1 MVLTRFLQAAPAA
14 ALCALASCGLFS
26 PGARVLVRI
35 PEPPA
40 HWQRAFPGLGFTL
53 EYRDG
58 SGRVQEDVVEDWR
71 APVEI
76 ICSKEQNS
84 AILAYPCTAEGPP
97 ADAALRPA
105 GGLFPLSLEAT
116 GGQEVLSLSWEDGCA
131 ALIVSRVK
139 KLGRDMGRFNVSRLV
154 ERMRLAEDPW
164 RWDAVTM
171 AERIAT
177 GDFTAFDI
185 ELLPSRDVELTIV
198 EGEWFLESPF
208 APVHGVGNDGK
219 LALQAVAL
227 GPHTLFSM
235 DGSEMR
241 MYVGERETVVGPT
254 SAYGSRMIPAFV
266 STFAPLGPM
275 RKSFSH
281 LTPP

>member
-1 MVLTRFLQAAPAA
+1 
-14 ALCALASCGLFS
+14 
-26 PGARVLVRI
+26 
-35 PEPPA
+35 
-40 HWQRAFPGLGFTL
+40 
-53 EYRDG
+53 
-58 SGRVQEDVVEDWR
+58 
-71 APVEI
+71 
-76 ICSKEQNS
+76 
-84 AILAYPCTAEGPP
+84 
-97 ADAALRPA
+97 
-105 GGLFPLSLEAT
+105 LFPLSLEAT

-208 APVHGVGNDGK
+208 APVHGVGSDGK

-235 DGSEMR
+235 DGSETR
-241 MYVGERETVVGPT
+241 MYVGEKETVVGPT